1 MRQYAARRLLF
12 FIPVLLAVSLL
23 TFTAARLIPGEE
35 AFLVLG
41 PEASK
46 QDVAAFRHSHHLDD
60 PIPKQYIRWVGGMLR
75 GDPGLSLGGTSIAK
89 EIRARFPVTAAVVTL
104 SFTFTVVFGVSFGL
118 LAAVNQ
124 NKPVDYIVRTLSIF
138 GLSVPEFFSLTL
150 LVLVPAILWR
160 YSPPFG
166 YVPFW
171 HDPWRAARQLIPP
184 TLLLSVGQSAF
195 LMRLTRSALLEV
207 LRQDYVRTAYA
218 KGLSSRIVF
227 VRHALRNAMVPVL
240 TVAGGLISGLLG
252 GSVILENV
260 TSLPGLGQFTFTAVT
275 HRDYN
280 VVMAMSTYA
289 ALVVM
294 SMYLVVDLLYAVV
307 DPRIKYS

>member
-12 FIPVLLAVSLL
+12 FVPVLLAVSLV

-35 AFLVLG
+35 AFLTLG
-41 PEASK
+41 ETASK
-46 QDVAAFRHSHHLDD
+46 EDVEAFREAHGLND
-60 PIPKQYIRWVGGMLR
+60 PIPEQYLGWIGGMLR
-75 GDPGLSLGGTSIAK
+75 GDPGLSIGGISIAK
-89 EIRARFPVTAAVVTL
+89 EIRARFPVTAAVVGL

-124 NKPVDYIVRTLSIF
+124 NKPVDYLVRSFSIF

-150 LVLVPAILWR
+150 LVLIPAVLWR

-171 HDPWRAARQLIPP
+171 EDPWRAARQLVPP

-227 VRHALRNAMVPVL
+227 IRHALRNAMVPIL
-240 TVAGGLISGLLG
+240 TVAGGLISGLLS

-260 TSLPGLGQFTFTAVT
+260 TSLPGLGQYTFTAVT

-280 VVMAMSTYA
+280 VVMAMSMYA
-289 ALVVM
+289 AIVVM
-294 SMYLVVDLLYAVV
+294 TMYLVVDLLYALV
-307 DPRIKYS
+307 DPRIRYR